1 MRPTNRNEPYEH
13 PNGQT
18 YVFKRSYNARLY
30 NHDFYLTRGINAM
43 IFKDLFMAAS
53 LSKAKCLKEADREV
67 DTPMFAIEKDEDYLG
82 DFKTCVATNVNAALA
97 ERNAV
102 IAQRKEELLKKG
114 KPANGAIEFTLPEDR
129 AESMIDGALDAI
141 KLSELRE
148 HDHNLYKAFKSQLE
162 AKAAGGADE

>member
-18 YVFKRSYNARLY
+18 YVFKRSYNARVY
-30 NHDFYLTRGINAM
+30 NHDYYLTRGVNAL
-43 IFKDLFMAAS
+43 IFKDLVMATM
-53 LSKAKCLKEADREV
+53 LSKAKCLKEADRET

-82 DFKTCVATNVNAALA
+82 DFKACVATNVNTALA
-97 ERNAV
+97 ERNAI
-102 IAQRKEELLKKG
+102 IADRKAELLKKG
-114 KPANGAIEFTLPEDR
+114 KPILGAVEFTLPEDR
-129 AESMIDGALDAI
+129 AESMIESALDAV